1 MCQEGWVCWWVV
13 AARDA
18 DGAAALAK
26 LSHVCGGRKERLE
39 HSILVQ
45 VTLRGLLT
53 KSYRKVPNFHKRFTV
68 DRIQAQDELL
78 CHGVAQEFMQALR
91 PSSVENIIK
100 WI

>member
-68 DRIQAQDELL
+68 DRIQAQVELL
-78 CHGVAQEFMQALR
+78 ASTFFMQALR